1 MDVASKGGIMA
12 PSDASWLKRDPAE
25 TPVPDGTSSSGRN
38 ARSAG
43 SLLDIRTR
51 TATGRPASAFHSIPA
66 NVAVLDGQGQIVA
79 ANEAWHRKAAAAGH
93 PAAPLPGLIEDTLT
107 AADRPAAL
115 LDALIA
121 GQVDSYEM
129 EYPTY
134 GPGGQRWYRL
144 MVSPM
149 SVDGRPGG
157 GGVVMQVDI
166 TARKEAEIAM
176 LRAEAQARVADQ
188 AKTDF
193 LSNLSHELRTP
204 LNAVIGFAQM
214 LEAGVAGTLSDKQA
228 EYVHDIRASGAH
240 LLRLID
246 NLLDLSPAG
255 PGATPSI
262 TEAVS
267 LAEAVG
273 DARRVLEGAALAK
286 GLRIVERGLEAV
298 PPLTGDPRTLRQV
311 ALQLLSNAVKFTPDG
326 GTVTVAARQREDGDL
341 EFVVEDNGKGIA
353 AEEIDYVF
361 EPFYRTRDSQ
371 LAAEG
376 GAGLGLSLVRR
387 HIEAHGG
394 TVAIESAPGVGTTV
408 VVRLPGHRVIA

>member
-1 MDVASKGGIMA
+1 MA
-12 PSDASWLKRDPAE
+12 PTDATGRRRDPAE
-25 TPVPDGTSSSGRN
+25 TPAPE
-38 ARSAG
+38 G
-43 SLLDIRTR
+43 SLPSSRSEWTASSPLDIRTDS
-51 TATGRPASAFHSIPA
+51 ASARPAPALHAIPA
-66 NVAVLDGQGQIVA
+66 NVAVLDGRGQIVA
-79 ANEAWHRKAAAAGH
+79 ANEAWHRKATATGRASTF
-93 PAAPLPGLIEDTLT
+93 LPGLIEETLLGST
-107 AADRPAAL
+107 DEEGRPAAL
-115 LDALIA
+115 FDALLTGA
-121 GQVDSYEM
+121 VDSYEM
-129 EYPTY
+129 EYPAY
-134 GPGGQRWYRL
+134 GPAGQRWYRL

-149 SVDGRPGG
+149 SVDGGAG

-214 LEAGVAGTLSDKQA
+214 LEAGVAGRLSGKQA

-246 NLLDLSPAG
+246 NLLDLSPTG
-255 PGATPSI
+255 PGAPPSA
-262 TEAVS
+262 TEVVS
-267 LAEAVG
+267 LAEAVT

-286 GLRIVERGLEAV
+286 GLRIVERGIDSV

-326 GTVTVAARQREDGDL
+326 GTVTVAARLRGDGDL
-341 EFVVEDNGKGIA
+341 ELVVEDNGKGIA

-361 EPFYRTRDSQ
+361 EPFYRTRETQ

-376 GAGLGLSLVRR
+376 GAGLGLTLVRR
-387 HIEAHGG
+387 HVEAHGG
-394 TVAIESAPGVGTTV
+394 TVAIDSTPGVGTTV
-408 VVRLPGHRVIA
+408 VVRLPGHHLTA